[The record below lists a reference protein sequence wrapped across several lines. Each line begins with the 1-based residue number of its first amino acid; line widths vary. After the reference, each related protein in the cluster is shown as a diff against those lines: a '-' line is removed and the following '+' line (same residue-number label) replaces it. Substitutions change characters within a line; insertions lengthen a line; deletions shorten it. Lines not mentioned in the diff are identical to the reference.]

1 MVALKGNPDID
12 DKINEKII
20 APLAAANQ
28 QLNQADFPDFNDCV
42 RLGDG
47 MEKVERLTNLIAIFE
62 NPTLDF
68 SKMP

>member
-42 RLGDG
+42 RLSDG